1 MYIHTYI
8 YIYIHIYLHAH
19 NISYSSA
26 TDMPSSSPVVVSLHR
41 RRRTFL
47 IGSSLSSSP
56 KPWSRWPR
64 RRHCLSYVMATL
76 LLLSAADVG
85 RCRADDQAP
94 LNRKG
99 KFTNDVNSN
108 NINRNT
114 NNNNNNNHNNANH
127 RSKNEHKLQA
137 LLKLNYKDS
146 DSGQDRTETIRAMF
160 LAGSA
165 VKTVSGL
172 VIHVRS
178 GNNSF
183 GCTTIDNPPPPSV
196 KQWIAILM
204 KGGCDFIDKIRVAAA
219 FNASAAVIYD
229 EKNGLQPVFANRRQD
244 ADVGTKVTVL
254 ISRKDGDKISTLLDN
269 GTKVQMHISRLQ
281 SPATLNISRTSILFV
296 SISFIVL
303 MIISLTWL
311 IFYYI
316 QRFRYA
322 HAKERLT
329 KRLAN
334 AAKKTI
340 AKIPQRTIKSGD
352 KVSVCYYFFIFL

>member
-1 MYIHTYI
+1 
-8 YIYIHIYLHAH
+8 
-19 NISYSSA
+19 
-26 TDMPSSSPVVVSLHR
+26 
-41 RRRTFL
+41 
-47 IGSSLSSSP
+47 
-56 KPWSRWPR
+56 
-64 RRHCLSYVMATL
+64 
-76 LLLSAADVG
+76 
-85 RCRADDQAP
+85 
-94 LNRKG
+94 
-99 KFTNDVNSN
+99 
-108 NINRNT
+108 
-114 NNNNNNNHNNANH
+114 
-127 RSKNEHKLQA
+127 
-137 LLKLNYKDS
+137 
-146 DSGQDRTETIRAMF
+146 
-160 LAGSA
+160 
-165 VKTVSGL
+165 
-172 VIHVRS
+172 
-178 GNNSF
+178 
-183 GCTTIDNPPPPSV
+183 
-196 KQWIAILM
+196 
-204 KGGCDFIDKIRVAAA
+204 
-219 FNASAAVIYD
+219 
-229 EKNGLQPVFANRRQD
+229 
-244 ADVGTKVTVL
+244 VGTKVTVL